1 MVTREEVLKQKEHKL
16 NMSRVPKQTK
26 DEFLE
31 LANAEFCGDYGLT
44 FKYIFDMFKMYRAFY
59 ENMDYKLDEINDKLD
74 NTQTNE
80 SSDTEGKKMLGGNI
94 IKTKSNRRE

>member
-16 NMSRVPKQTK
+16 NISRLPKQTK
-26 DEFLE
+26 EEFLE
-31 LANAEFCGDYGLT
+31 LADAEFCGDYGMTL
-44 FKYIFDMFKMYRAFY
+44 KYIFDMFKMQRAFY

-74 NTQTNE
+74 NTQANE
-80 SSDTEGKKMLGGNI
+80 PSDTEGKRMLGGNT